1 MRILALPNFRQCK
14 ISLCLSFFETNFR
27 LFGGE
32 NFAEI
37 FTRFRFITPKFAG
50 VSAKFRGELSATL
63 RRREQRT
70 KFREL
75 GSYHFCA
82 VLCFERLVTEN
93 DLSWSSKEWLHRV
106 SGKAWQA
113 ERYKNQLDA
122 VKMHASDRT
131 TVVRNAIDSQ
141 WSLKKPM
148 RQSFSESSTKCNI
161 RL

>member
-1 MRILALPNFRQCK
+1 MRI
-14 ISLCLSFFETNFR
+14 SLGLSFFETNFR

-70 KFREL
+70 KFGEL